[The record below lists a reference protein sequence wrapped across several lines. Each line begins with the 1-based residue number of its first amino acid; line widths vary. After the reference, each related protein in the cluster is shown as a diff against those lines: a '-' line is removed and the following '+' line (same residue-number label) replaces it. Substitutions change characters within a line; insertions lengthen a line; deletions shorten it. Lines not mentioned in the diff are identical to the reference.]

1 MSRARRRR
9 VDPLTVLVLVAFAAG
24 IIVPLR
30 GLGADIGRW
39 AVTAA
44 VVLLFFGYG
53 VRTSRSEL
61 HDAARAWRLQVA
73 VLVAT
78 FVAFP
83 ALGVLAHLVPGLG
96 DLRGGVLYLALLP
109 STVQSSVV
117 LTSVARGNVAGA
129 ITAATA
135 SNIAGIVATPVLV
148 ALLVGRSG
156 GLGPGALVGVVTHLV
171 VPFVAGQVA
180 ARWWAPWVRA
190 HPTLTQVTDRGTVV
204 LVAYVSVSG
213 ATVSGA
219 WTSLTPG
226 HLVVLVAVCAAL
238 LAAMLVGTWQ
248 AGAWLG
254 LSRADRITLLMCGSK
269 KSLATGLPM
278 ASVLFTPAVAASVAL
293 PVIVFHQLQLAVC
306 AVLAQRLAS
315 EDSP

>member
-1 MSRARRRR
+1 MPTTRRRR
-9 VDPLTVLVLVAFAAG
+9 IDPLTVLVVVAFVAG
-24 IIVPLR
+24 LVGPLR

-44 VVLLFFGYG
+44 VVVLFFGYG
-53 VRTSRSEL
+53 VRTSRTEL
-61 HDAARAWRLQVA
+61 YDAVRAWRLQVG
-73 VLVAT
+73 VLAAT
-78 FVAFP
+78 FVVFP
-83 ALGVLAHLVPGLG
+83 VLGVAAHLVPGLG
-96 DLRGGVLYLALLP
+96 DLSAGVLYLALLP

-129 ITAATA
+129 VTAATA
-135 SNIAGIVATPVLV
+135 SNILGIAATPALV
-148 ALLVGRSG
+148 AVLMGRSG

-180 ARWWAPWVRA
+180 GRWWAPWVKA
-190 HPTLTQVTDRGTVV
+190 HPRLTQVTDRGTVV
-204 LVAYVSVSG
+204 LVAYVSVSA

-219 WTSLTPG
+219 WTSMTPG
-226 HLVVLVAVCAAL
+226 HLVVLVTVCAVL
-238 LAAMLVGTWQ
+238 LAAMLAATWY

-254 LSRADRITLLMCGSK
+254 LDRPDRITLLMCGSK

-306 AVLAQRLAS
+306 AVLARRLAMQTLA
-315 EDSP
+315 